1 MIASTEEAMTQ
12 IWDKASHMMAENP
25 KLKELMEL
33 YAKESKERDV
43 LFTSLVN
50 VYENELGRLKSQ
62 GDDKLSPKQKS
73 IIAKEFKNLEDITCT
88 GVRSTFKE
96 SLPEQQV
103 VDEHFF
109 EQFVATFSEKCPL
122 LKNVVE
128 TLLVSNV
135 HQRNLHKNVDY
146 KVLCGAHALSLLLN
160 VRSAKGNND
169 FPLLF
174 GLLCISYGAGKQFTN
189 MLHSLG
195 LSVHWDTM

>member
-12 IWDKASHMMAENP
+12 IWDKASHMMAENS

-33 YAKESKERDV
+33 YAKGSKERDV

-96 SLPEQQV
+96 S
-103 VDEHFF
+103 
-109 EQFVATFSEKCPL
+109 
-122 LKNVVE
+122 
-128 TLLVSNV
+128 
-135 HQRNLHKNVDY
+135 
-146 KVLCGAHALSLLLN
+146 
-160 VRSAKGNND
+160 
-169 FPLLF
+169 
-174 GLLCISYGAGKQFTN
+174 
-189 MLHSLG
+189 
-195 LSVHWDTM
+195 

>member
-1 MIASTEEAMTQ
+1 M
-12 IWDKASHMMAENP
+12 
-25 KLKELMEL
+25 
-33 YAKESKERDV
+33 YRC
-43 LFTSLVN
+43 
-50 VYENELGRLKSQ
+50 
-62 GDDKLSPKQKS
+62 S
-73 IIAKEFKNLEDITCT
+73 IDIQ
-88 GVRSTFKE
+88 E

-135 HQRNLHKNVDY
+135 RPKNMHKNVDY

-169 FPLLF
+169 LKSFLKDVI
-174 GLLCISYGAGKQFTN
+174 GTHQNY
-189 MLHSLG
+189 
-195 LSVHWDTM
+195 D